1 MLDLYTTSGL
11 PLRSDRE
18 GRLEFGQGIR
28 PVTADIR
35 HKKDMLD
42 VLYEPAGAGPEELY
56 YMYRDVCRD
65 EDRELLERYGLRY
78 DVTILVPGSVG
89 SEYIKTAGHYHPLKP
104 GSELTYPE
112 VYEVLYGRA
121 HYLLQ
126 NEPDEEGVDAIL
138 IEAVAG
144 DKVLIPPGY
153 GHITI
158 NPAPDLLVMSNW
170 VAAEFSSVYGQ
181 IRELGGGAF
190 FELASKDEEEDLF
203 VVNPRYKQSPRFS
216 SREVM
221 DLPEFGLV
229 RGEPMYKAFLA
240 APAKFAYLNDPGKY
254 F

>member
-1 MLDLYTTSGL
+1 MLGLETTSGL
-11 PLRSDRE
+11 NLRFDSE
-18 GRLEFGQGIR
+18 GRLDFGKGIKA
-28 PVTADIR
+28 VTPDVR

-42 VLYEPAGAGPEELY
+42 VLYEPEGSGPEELY
-56 YMYRDVCRD
+56 YMYRNVCRD
-65 EDRELLERYGLRY
+65 EDKGLLARAGLRY
-78 DVTILVPGSVG
+78 DVTILRSGSVG

-104 GSELTYPE
+104 GTEVTYPE
-112 VYEVLYGRA
+112 VYEVLHGRA

-138 IEAVAG
+138 VEAVAG

-158 NPAPDLLVMSNW
+158 NPGPGLLVMSNW
-170 VAAEFSSVYGQ
+170 VAQDFSSVYGP

-190 FELASKDEEEDLF
+190 FELISEDEDDLF
-203 VVNPRYKQSPRFS
+203 TVNPRYKPAPRLTT
-216 SREVM
+216 RQVE

-229 RGEPMYKAFLA
+229 RGKPMYRSFLE
-240 APAKFAYLNDPGKY
+240 APEKFACLTHPEKS